1 MGSEYCPCNKVSP
14 KNVNNPQTMIYNGEI
29 NDKNNYKNTNLN
41 SLANQYNNIK
51 IKNKIFYDDI
61 EKQEMYIE
69 NYKLFLSELNY
80 QINNL
85 IDNLNIS
92 LNEINYYEKILN
104 QGETNE
110 LLNEIGTISD
120 KINEFNDLLEQ
131 QKTELKSI
139 KNIYKLIQ
147 EQFNQEKYNY
157 KLGQV
162 NSEFL
167 RTINKDYIKQLI
179 SQSENIEQNLSDNKI
194 KYDKKKENIENYI
207 KNIKYITEEK
217 IKSIKNKTKMYL
229 SYMSMDETVFSKSTS
244 LLAINDFSKESTMF
258 KKNLIQHKEELK
270 EIQKLIKFNYNTT
283 CYINDNYDIYEI
295 NYDLKAVGLNNMTSN
310 SSFYAFPIDVNV
322 EIILFEI
329 DGKSADYIREKYS
342 IRFDIK
348 LKNLEINKIHIIYK
362 EFPLYEKSIS
372 SLYRRKSYGIS
383 HRLGGRDAEFNLINK
398 SNMEIISFA
407 DEFFFDKGNN
417 EYYWKGK
424 VPVDGKETKIILS
437 KKEAEV
443 NFYEKYT
450 ITTTNNSSIGNVLIN
465 IPFCYKDGNYQEII
479 FKKRINP
486 KIEIKSDEN
495 RKIYEMYFM
504 DLKSEK
510 ITFNIEGKV
519 INRCKGEW
527 IINLTNEEIETLIP
541 QEFKDNKEAFKQISE
556 KIIKQYDEQHKDDL
570 INVPKVAK
578 IGKWVNKH
586 IIYDITYIG
595 LNDIPAM
602 ETYNSRKGVCHH
614 KTKLFNA
621 LMYSLGYQVLYL
633 LGFAVYNKKNFSI
646 ENSHC
651 WSLIKID
658 GKWLPYDATWGI
670 FSGKLPVTHIFK
682 RFNYNNLNVMC
693 NNDKVYEQIYVKGNI
708 I

>member
-1 MGSEYCPCNKVSP
+1 MGSEYCPCNKESP

-194 KYDKKKENIENYI
+194 QYDKKKENIENYI

-229 SYMSMDETVFSKSTS
+229 SYMSMDETVSSKSTS

-270 EIQKLIKFNYNTT
+270 EIQKLIKFNYNAT

-295 NYDLKAVGLNNMTSN
+295 NYDLKAVGLNNMISN

-329 DGKSADYIREKYS
+329 DGKSADYIREKYYN
-342 IRFDIK
+342 IQ
-348 LKNLEINKIHIIYK
+348 
-362 EFPLYEKSIS
+362 
-372 SLYRRKSYGIS
+372 GIS
-383 HRLGGRDAEFNLINK
+383 FI
-398 SNMEIISFA
+398 
-407 DEFFFDKGNN
+407 
-417 EYYWKGK
+417 
-424 VPVDGKETKIILS
+424 
-437 KKEAEV
+437 
-443 NFYEKYT
+443 
-450 ITTTNNSSIGNVLIN
+450 
-465 IPFCYKDGNYQEII
+465 
-479 FKKRINP
+479 
-486 KIEIKSDEN
+486 
-495 RKIYEMYFM
+495 
-504 DLKSEK
+504 
-510 ITFNIEGKV
+510 
-519 INRCKGEW
+519 
-527 IINLTNEEIETLIP
+527 
-541 QEFKDNKEAFKQISE
+541 
-556 KIIKQYDEQHKDDL
+556 
-570 INVPKVAK
+570 
-578 IGKWVNKH
+578 
-586 IIYDITYIG
+586 
-595 LNDIPAM
+595 
-602 ETYNSRKGVCHH
+602 
-614 KTKLFNA
+614 
-621 LMYSLGYQVLYL
+621 
-633 LGFAVYNKKNFSI
+633 
-646 ENSHC
+646 
-651 WSLIKID
+651 
-658 GKWLPYDATWGI
+658 
-670 FSGKLPVTHIFK
+670 
-682 RFNYNNLNVMC
+682 
-693 NNDKVYEQIYVKGNI
+693 
-708 I
+708 